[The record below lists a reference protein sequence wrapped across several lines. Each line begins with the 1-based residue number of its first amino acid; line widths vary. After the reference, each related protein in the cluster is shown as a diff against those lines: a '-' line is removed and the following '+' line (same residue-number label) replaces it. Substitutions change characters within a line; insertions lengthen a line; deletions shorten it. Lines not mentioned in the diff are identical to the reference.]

1 MLLRIP
7 VYSCCH
13 PFLGCTE
20 MIHKTTVLLQ
30 GLLRLVRFTFIM
42 LQYLCFLLLLYVIFI
57 FLRFSP
63 EKGIAVF
70 HVMSHGF
77 ALIWLEVEFAS
88 NFKNLFLGISL
99 CSEPLIWTRLT
110 HQLRFECPCD
120 VADFISIH
128 GRGHQGHENSGK
140 ELRQLMTG
148 GFQSQP
154 RAAWPQS
161 QSLSDLFPSERNIEE
176 ERKCSTCEFLS

>member
-1 MLLRIP
+1 ML
-7 VYSCCH
+7 S
-13 PFLGCTE
+13 PFPRLYRNDPQNHCLTPGTLETCQVH
-20 MIHKTTVLLQ
+20 IYHVTVPLFS
-30 GLLRLVRFTFIM
+30 VVTV
-42 LQYLCFLLLLYVIFI
+42 VIFI

-70 HVMSHGF
+70 YVMSHGF

-88 NFKNLFLGISL
+88 NFKNLFLDISL
-99 CSEPLIWTRLT
+99 CSEPLIGTRLT

-128 GRGHQGHENSGK
+128 RRGHRGRENSGK
-140 ELRQLMTG
+140 ELRQLLSG

-154 RAAWPQS
+154 RAAVTPEPFS
-161 QSLSDLFPSERNIEE
+161 VRLFS
-176 ERKCSTCEFLS
+176 F